1 MLRLAVRV
9 EEDNPFMA
17 VRNDGVITPIGGIMA
32 CRTMSIT
39 WVSVQWFA
47 IGMTL
52 GLGFGMQEIFAN
64 YISGL
69 ILLLERPIR
78 VGDVITLGDT
88 TGTVTDI
95 RIRATTVTNWD
106 RKELIVPNKELITGR
121 LLNWTLS
128 DPVNRIVITVGV
140 AYKSDTHKAHD
151 LILAVASEN
160 PNVLNDPAPRVTFE
174 SFGDS
179 TLNFVLRCYTAS
191 MDVRLDTIHE
201 LHEAVNDRF
210 NQEGVEI
217 AFPQMDLHVRS
228 VDQTVPLPASTAQV
242 REKAA

>member
-1 MLRLAVRV
+1 
-9 EEDNPFMA
+9 
-17 VRNDGVITPIGGIMA
+17 
-32 CRTMSIT
+32 MSIT
-39 WVSVQWFA
+39 WVSVQWLA
-47 IGMTL
+47 AGMTL

-64 YISGL
+64 FISGL
-69 ILLLERPIR
+69 ILLFERPIR
-78 VGDVITLGDT
+78 IGDVITLGDT

-140 AYKSDTHKAHD
+140 AYKSDTRKAHD
-151 LILAVASEN
+151 LILVVASEH
-160 PNVLNDPAPRVTFE
+160 PNVLDDPAPRVTFE

-179 TLNFVLRCYTAS
+179 TLNFVLRCYTANL
-191 MDVRLDTIHE
+191 DIRLDTIHE
-201 LHEAVNDRF
+201 LNEAVHDRF

-228 VDQTVPLPASTAQV
+228 VDQMLSLPASASQL